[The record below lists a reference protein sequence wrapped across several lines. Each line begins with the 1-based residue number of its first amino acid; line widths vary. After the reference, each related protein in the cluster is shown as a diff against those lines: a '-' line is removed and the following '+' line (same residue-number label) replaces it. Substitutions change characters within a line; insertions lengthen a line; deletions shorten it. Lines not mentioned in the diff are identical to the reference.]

1 MNETLI
7 KIPIRN
13 TRCNHLKE
21 EDNLMKRVIFL
32 VFGLICSALVYGQN
46 TSVTN
51 NNTIIIQG
59 NVYYFRPSTTPSSP
73 PPTQSSD
80 FLGSGSWYG
89 EDAARAWASIAD
101 WVIDR
106 CLSASDAIIGNNNE
120 RVYISA
126 IHVLREGDRD
136 WRTHYDQSPYANKKQ
151 VRIDYWIVRNG
162 AQMADGKRRTRWFGF

>member
-1 MNETLI
+1 
-7 KIPIRN
+7 
-13 TRCNHLKE
+13 
-21 EDNLMKRVIFL
+21 MKNIFAFIFCML
-32 VFGLICSALVYGQN
+32 FLAIAAFGQS

-51 NNTIIIQG
+51 NNTITIQG

-101 WVIDR
+101 WVVDH
-106 CLSASDAIIGNNNE
+106 CLNASSAIIGSSSE

-126 IHVLREGDRD
+126 IHVRREGDRD
-136 WRTHYDQSPYANKKQ
+136 FDDISRGSNYSSWGNKKR
-151 VRIDYWIVRNG
+151 VRIDYWVVRIG
-162 AQMADGKRRTRWFGF
+162 AQMADGRRETRYFDF

>member
-1 MNETLI
+1 M
-7 KIPIRN
+7 
-13 TRCNHLKE
+13 
-21 EDNLMKRVIFL
+21 MKRIIFL
-32 VFGLICSALVYGQN
+32 VFGLICSVLLYGQN

-80 FLGSGSWYG
+80 FLGSGHWYG

-106 CLSASDAIIGNNNE
+106 CVGASRAITGNQNE

-126 IHVLREGDRD
+126 VYVFRSGDRD
-136 WRTHYDQSPYANKKQ
+136 FSTYKYPYGYDHGLSNATKQ
-151 VRIDYWIVRNG
+151 VRIDYWVVGNG
-162 AQMADGKRRTRWFGF
+162 AQMADGRRETRWFGF